1 MKTRRWVGLGIA
13 FALAAVTVG
22 TAQAAEDKQGQG
34 EPTPVAA
41 VAASSAVDQPI
52 SRSEVITRA
61 HHWLTAWNG
70 GPVPYDQGRS
80 FEGYRQDCSGF
91 VSMAWRTGIAHNTVS
106 LPNVSHRIAKGDL
119 KPGDVIGTL
128 GPGTGGDNG
137 HVVIFENWAN
147 DAQTS
152 YIGIEQAGSPG
163 HTVRRAIPYPYFGG
177 DTRYLPWRYN
187 KIVDSPPADRV
198 SDVNS
203 DGFGDLVAVDANGE
217 LFGYNNASL
226 VSENRVPFTSETWR
240 VRGSNWSD
248 VKHLASGDVTG
259 DGFADLV
266 GVQGSSL
273 VVYANGSLVNPGG
286 MPFGGVTWTYQ
297 GDWSGVRQLTVSDV
311 TGDGFG
317 DLVLV
322 DAGGAL
328 VVYANGSKVNPQGRP
343 FSSET
348 WRIGGNWSGVQHL
361 GSADINRDGFGD
373 LVAVDANGEL
383 FGYNNASLVS
393 GDRKP
398 FTSETWRI
406 RGGNWSGVRHFT
418 VMDASG
424 DGYADVVA
432 VEADGSLSVYSNGS
446 LVNPGGVP
454 FGGVTWKIK
463 GNWSGVR
470 TVA

>member
-1 MKTRRWVGLGIA
+1 MSLLRRLTIGVL
-13 FALAAVTVG
+13 
-22 TAQAAEDKQGQG
+22 TA
-34 EPTPVAA
+34 AA
-41 VAASSAVDQPI
+41 VASAPATAFADDVRVVCALPPDRDLNVTKIVYQVGRNLSVSDRVLLAGFETGWVESHMNNLNCGDRDSLGVFQQRPSQGWGTPEQIMNVAHASNSFF
-52 SRSEVITRA
+52 TRA
-61 HHWLTAWNG
+61 VNSERAHPGWTSGQIAQDVQRSAF
-70 GPVPYDQGRS
+70 PDRYDQV
-80 FEGYRQDCSGF
+80 EGK
-91 VSMAWRTGIAHNTVS
+91 
-106 LPNVSHRIAKGDL
+106 AKNL
-119 KPGDVIGTL
+119 LAEV
-128 GPGTGGDNG
+128 
-137 HVVIFENWAN
+137 A
-147 DAQTS
+147 
-152 YIGIEQAGSPG
+152 
-163 HTVRRAIPYPYFGG
+163 VR
-177 DTRYLPWRYN
+177 
-187 KIVDSPPADRV
+187 VDRV

-240 VRGSNWSD
+240 VRGSDWSG
-248 VKHLASGDVTG
+248 VTKLASGDVTG

-266 GVQGSSL
+266 AVEGNAL
-273 VVYANGSLVNPGG
+273 IVYANGARVNPGG
-286 MPFGGVTWTYQ
+286 MPFAGVTWRYE
-297 GDWSGVRQLTVSDV
+297 GDWSGVRQLAVSDV

-348 WRIGGNWSGVQHL
+348 WRIGGNWSGVRHL
-361 GSADINRDGFGD
+361 GVADLNRDGFGD

-393 GDRKP
+393 ENRVP

-406 RGGNWSGVRHFT
+406 RGGDWSGTRQLT

-432 VEADGSLSVYSNGS
+432 VEADGSLSVYANGS

-454 FGGVTWKIK
+454 FAGVTWKIK

-470 TVA
+470 TIA